1 MKISENLK
9 KMLIVSAVVLLVTL
23 LIVYAG
29 PYAVRAAVYA
39 FGLLSPF
46 VFGYIIARAINPV
59 ADRLKQKLRIPR
71 GISAVLVIIITIVII
86 FGLVGLLGYKLF
98 DEIRNLYFNWD
109 TILVSLRGSWENFSN
124 RWGQMYIDMPDFI
137 QSGVDTAILGIYR
150 QCSELM
156 QNIPVVDM
164 AQVVAKSLPSG
175 LIWTVMF
182 FLSLYFMVTQ
192 KEKVNKSLRK
202 LLGEAGTNKAN
213 AIKDQCKAYLGG
225 YVKAQLVLMVIVF
238 MAVLI
243 ILSLF
248 DAPFSILIAAI
259 TAVLD
264 ALPFFGSGLVLGPMA
279 VVYFIDGNIRLGI
292 VYIAT
297 YLAVMFL
304 RRFIEP
310 KLVSDRIGLNPLIT
324 LVAMYVGY
332 KLWGIVGLIT
342 GPLLLMLIISLYKV
356 GLFTRP
362 IKILKQLFSFI
373 IRQIR
378 LFESYMSE
386 ITK

>member
-362 IKILKQLFSFI
+362 IKILKQLFTFI

>member
-46 VFGYIIARAINPV
+46 VFGYIIARAVNPV

-109 TILVSLRGSWENFSN
+109 TILVSLRSSWENFSN

-192 KEKVNKSLRK
+192 KDKVNKSLRE

-362 IKILKQLFSFI
+362 IKILKQLFTH
-373 IRQIR
+373 
-378 LFESYMSE
+378 
-386 ITK
+386 ITFK

>member
-1 MKISENLK
+1 MKISENVK
-9 KMLIVSAVVLLVTL
+9 KVLIVFTVVLAVTL

-29 PYAVRAAVYA
+29 PYAVRAVAYL
-39 FGLLSPF
+39 FSLLSPF
-46 VFGYIIARAINPV
+46 VFGYIIARAVNPI
-59 ADRLKQKLRIPR
+59 ADKLKHKLHIPR
-71 GISAVLVIIITIVII
+71 GVSALLVMLVTLIVISS
-86 FGLVGLLGYKLF
+86 FVGLLGYKLF

-109 TILVSLRGSWENFSN
+109 DILSSLRNNWGNLSN

-137 QSGVDTAILGIYR
+137 RNGVDTAILGIYK
-150 QCSELM
+150 QCSDLM
-156 QNIPVVDM
+156 KNIPVVDM

-175 LIWTVMF
+175 LIWTIMF

-192 KEKVNKSLRK
+192 DSMVSGMLHK
-202 LLGEAGTNKAN
+202 LLGEHGVNKVN
-213 AIKDQCKAYLGG
+213 AIKAQCKAYLGG
-225 YVKAQLVLMVIVF
+225 YVKAQLILMAIVF
-238 MAVLI
+238 LVVLV

-248 DAPFSILIAAI
+248 DVPFSLLVAAI

-264 ALPFFGSGLVLGPMA
+264 ALPFFGSGLVLGPLA
-279 VVYFIDGNIRLGI
+279 VVYFINGNIKLGI

-324 LVAMYVGY
+324 LVTMYIGY
-332 KLWGIVGLIT
+332 KFWGVIGLIT

-362 IKILKQLFSFI
+362 IRIVKQLFMFI
-373 IRQIR
+373 IKQIR
-378 LFESYMSE
+378 LFENYISQ

>member
-192 KEKVNKSLRK
+192 KEKVNKFLHK

-362 IKILKQLFSFI
+362 IKILKQLFTFI